1 MLRSLLTC
9 VSLLGASQAFATDWV
24 VDATGASSSFTTLNQ
39 AMVAASPGDRI
50 LVHPGSYPAFQMFK
64 GVTVLGLGAT
74 PNDVKIARCDYHPL
88 QPLVNYDSALMNLAL
103 GSPAEEDAIALTGNE
118 LAIGSLTLDT
128 VVVDGA
134 VFLRG
139 GSTGFYLQMSNCS
152 VVAQAGEGFA
162 GGAMWYGGPG
172 NRLDVHDSRI
182 VGWDCPESTPTL
194 GSGVGLRL
202 AAGTQAR
209 LTNAVVVGGSG
220 FGAGVAGATG
230 LVGSTGTLE
239 LLGSTS
245 VHGGNASLTAQGGA
259 GVDFAGSLRTG
270 AAIDV
275 VGGAGGSTGPAYA
288 NGLPSALPVDPS
300 ITVLPDRDVAS
311 GPFAVASGETL
322 GFSTATAPGSTL
334 LLIGFGVDGLA
345 PSASVFLPLAP
356 SNLLLIGGNALF
368 ATVPASPIGP
378 LVGIEVFAQAATA
391 SPEGVLLSGV
401 VSTRLNLQ

>member
-9 VSLLGASQAFATDWV
+9 LSLFGASQAFATDWV
-24 VDATGASSSFTTLNQ
+24 VDATGAGSSFTTLNQ

-64 GVTVLGLGAT
+64 GVTVLGLGPSPDA
-74 PNDVKIARCDYHPL
+74 VKIARCDYHPL

-103 GSPAEEDAIALTGNE
+103 GSAADEDSIALTGNE
-118 LAIGSLTLDT
+118 LALGTLTLDS

-152 VVAQAGEGFA
+152 VVAQPGEGFA
-162 GGAMWYGGPG
+162 GEAMWFGGIG

-182 VGWDCPESTPTL
+182 VGWDCPESTPAV
-194 GSGVGLRL
+194 GAGVGLRL
-202 AAGTQAR
+202 APGTQAR
-209 LTNAVVVGGSG
+209 LTDSVVAGGSG
-220 FGAGVAGATG
+220 LGAGVAGATG

-245 VHGGNASLTAQGGA
+245 VHGGNASLTANGGA

-270 AAIDV
+270 ASIDV
-275 VGGAGGSTGPAYA
+275 AGGSGASTGPAYA
-288 NGLPSALPVDPS
+288 SGMPSALPVDPS
-300 ITVLPDRDVAS
+300 ITVVPDRDIAS

-322 GFSTATAPGSTL
+322 GFSTATAAGSTV
-334 LLIGFGVDGLA
+334 LLIGFGVDCPP
-345 PSASVFLPLAP
+345 PSAAVFLPLSPAP
-356 SNLLLIGGNALF
+356 MLLVGGNALF
-368 ATVPASPIGP
+368 ATVPASTVGP
-378 LVGIEVFAQAATA
+378 LFGIEVFAQAATA

-401 VSTRLNLQ
+401 VSTRMNLQ